1 MNLWLCFRIVI
12 HVVSL
17 IYIVFVYLCEMFL
30 AFITFFFFLLKKAYT
45 ITENS
50 LNICHFY
57 QVDAV
62 PVLVE
67 HIHRTTAKLL
77 LHING

>member
-1 MNLWLCFRIVI
+1 MLFPLFILFSSTCVRCFWL
-12 HVVSL
+12 SL
-17 IYIVFVYLCEMFL
+17 L
-30 AFITFFFFLLKKAYT
+30 FFFLLKKAYT